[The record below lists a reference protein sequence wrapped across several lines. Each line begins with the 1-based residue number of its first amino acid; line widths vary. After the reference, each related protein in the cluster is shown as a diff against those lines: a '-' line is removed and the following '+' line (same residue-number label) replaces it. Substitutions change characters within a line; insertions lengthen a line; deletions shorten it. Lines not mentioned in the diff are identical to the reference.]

1 MAQMCHYVIG
11 CATHH
16 SEKFKNKFQHHHPL
30 NKLMEVLCAN
40 IELELKKIL
49 KTVGKHAFLTMF
61 FQSFPVFLS
70 SSILAQFQQK
80 YPTVLFYDNSG
91 TPGGASIQI
100 WIEIVSHLAMWISY
114 FFILIHQ
121 IFMSKMHYSAAPLLV
136 LNVRFDSEKLSSRNL
151 VFFCQ
156 FAEPF
161 GKGYLFI
168 SWPPGLVSKD
178 TRSSDKNLPR

>member
-1 MAQMCHYVIG
+1 MRRASAAQQCSAFYL
-11 CATHH
+11 A
-16 SEKFKNKFQHHHPL
+16 
-30 NKLMEVLCAN
+30 
-40 IELELKKIL
+40 KIW
-49 KTVGKHAFLTMF
+49 VGLPTRQLR
-61 FQSFPVFLS
+61 QSYLGP
-70 SSILAQFQQK
+70 
-80 YPTVLFYDNSG
+80 
-91 TPGGASIQI
+91 
-100 WIEIVSHLAMWISY
+100 ISY

-121 IFMSKMHYSAAPLLV
+121 IFTSKMHNSAATLLV
-136 LNVRFDSEKLSSRNL
+136 LNVRFDGEKLSSRNL